1 MRVTASPDRLALL
14 DVDFIEA
21 APPWRS
27 GCRWLGGVRREAW
40 LPATTV
46 HESFDAGLHR
56 RDAGSL
62 AVVGLHRPLAAD
74 ADPAATTEAL
84 YRALFAAVRP
94 SAQPYLIRIWNFFGA
109 INAGPGDAERY
120 RRFCVG
126 RDAAADAMFRDPPPA
141 ATAIGAPAADA
152 PLSVVALCSARPGI
166 ALENPRQTPAWQY
179 PREHGPVA
187 PGFSRGALLHDEEGT
202 LLLASGTASIVGH
215 VSLHAGDVIAQLDES
230 LDNLQV
236 LLEEGSRRGGEHFRP
251 EGLQAL
257 RVYLR
262 EPVARAVVE
271 TRLAGRG
278 WPADRIAFLQG
289 DICRR
294 ELDIELEGVFAAG

>member
-215 VSLHAGDVIAQLDES
+215 VSVHEHDVLAQLDES
-230 LDNLQV
+230 LVNLGV
-236 LLEEGSRRGGEHFRP
+236 LLEEGRRQSGASFELQGV
-251 EGLQAL
+251 QAL

-262 EPVARAVVE
+262 DPTALPAVQRA
-271 TRLAGRG
+271 LAGHG
-278 WPADRIAFLQG
+278 FDPARVAILHG
-289 DICRR
+289 EVCRR
-294 ELDIELEGVFAAG
+294 ELAIELEGVFAVA